1 MHKTTTIVIRLVLA
15 VIKGDIDKIL
25 SLAREIVPKED
36 YGGFEEIIR
45 GIIKGSR

>member
-1 MHKTTTIVIRLVLA
+1 MHKTTTIVIRLILA

-25 SLAREIVPKED
+25 SLARELVPKED
-36 YGGFEEIIR
+36 YWAFEEIVG